1 MLVCWRNASILVL
14 ARRSCCL
21 SAISPAFPHSSS
33 RTPDRCRRAWQP
45 GNWSSTEIG
54 LKPPG
59 QIDAPTCDLFG
70 TSHSGLL
77 RCDMHSGFSGAA
89 SASNKG
95 PALMDLG
102 GDARVQSIP
111 RAANRTY
118 GAEDTR

>member
-70 TSHSGLL
+70 TSHSGCCAAMCTQALADPL
-77 RCDMHSGFSGAA
+77 RRVI
-89 SASNKG
+89 KG